1 LRVETS
7 QAQRRPRAGS
17 RIVRKSC
24 KVPAGQREDAAPEE
38 TAMTMIATARL
49 TLCAAALAVL
59 AAGAAGPAAA
69 QDKALVMKLSTATLN
84 DAQHEWMK
92 RFAVAIEKNT
102 GGRIKAEVY
111 PASQLGTIPRQI
123 EGTQLGSIQAW
134 VGPPEFLVGVDTR
147 YELLSAPGLI
157 QNDQHAVK
165 IISDP
170 EFSKAFLALGANKG
184 LVGASLFLTGP
195 MVFDM
200 RAPMK
205 SLAELKGKKVR
216 VLASP
221 FQTEQVTRL
230 GGTGVPLS
238 LGDVLPAL
246 QQGTLDGAMG
256 ALPVFSALQYQDTA
270 KYITEAGHAYIFS
283 MTVLSKRWFD
293 ALPADLKAIVMSTA
307 DQIRGEVLP
316 WSLDFLAQQR
326 KAWAEKGGEVIALS
340 AADHAELMAKTSPIG
355 DEIVKTKPEL
365 KPLWDQL
372 VAAAKRT
379 M

>member
-1 LRVETS
+1 
-7 QAQRRPRAGS
+7 
-17 RIVRKSC
+17 
-24 KVPAGQREDAAPEE
+24 
-38 TAMTMIATARL
+38 MTMFATTRL
-49 TLCAAALAVL
+49 FLCAAALAVL
-59 AAGAAGPAAA
+59 AAGAGGPAAA

-165 IISDP
+165 LISDP